1 MNIFHAY
8 SFFHTLDKFLK
19 IDLQKQNYWVNELS
33 VLLFMMD
40 IDKMS
45 SAGMSTTQNATSFIG
60 TPGFQSFPF
69 QHLLQLST
77 TKMTTEALFK
87 FASSEC

>member
-8 SFFHTLDKFLK
+8 SFFYTLDKFLK

-33 VLLFMMD
+33 VLLFMMG

-45 SAGMSTTQNATSFIG
+45 SAGMSTTQNATNFIG

-69 QHLLQLST
+69 QHLLQFST
-77 TKMTTEALFK
+77 TKMTTETRFK
-87 FASSEC
+87 FASFEC

>member
-19 IDLQKQNYWVNELS
+19 IDRQKQNYWVNEFS
-33 VLLFMMD
+33 VLLLRMG

-45 SAGMSTTQNATSFIG
+45 SAGTSTTQNATNIIETSG
-60 TPGFQSFPF
+60 SQSFPF
-69 QHLLQLST
+69 
-77 TKMTTEALFK
+77 
-87 FASSEC
+87 